1 MQNERNKL
9 LIRWIFRLAI
19 IALASYVTGLSFW
32 WCFLAFIGILFLIE
46 FAKNMIVVII
56 GIVIVIGI
64 SLALFFGLIAL

>member
-9 LIRWIFRLAI
+9 PIRWIFRLAI

-32 WCFLAFIGILFLIE
+32 WCLLAFIGILFLIE
-46 FAKNMIVVII
+46 FAKNMIIVIL

-64 SLALFFGLIAL
+64 SLAMFFGLTAL